1 MAAVYD
7 FGVEP
12 LSVQAKHMFSERL
25 NEALPGVPVGA
36 WDLTRCEP
44 VPVGV
49 ESPAAWMSGR
59 ESHADLYPVGL
70 RPVHTFP
77 ANTFTQVLQ
86 NQNPLLEDF
95 PALHNFELNF
105 ARIMYNVAIL
115 H

>member
-12 LSVQAKHMFSERL
+12 LSAQAKHMFSERL

-49 ESPAAWMSGR
+49 ANPAAWMSGR

-86 NQNPLLEDF
+86 NQNLPLGNL
-95 PALHNFELNF
+95 PALQNFELNL
-105 ARIMYNVAIL
+105 ARIIYSVAIL